1 MSELDKYFIHI
12 RQQEGKKRTFLAC
25 LNKRENSGWV
35 KEVKE
40 NMMHC
45 KQPEKNGNDE
55 RMTQRGT
62 RGSTEM
68 RSIKDETKNA
78 GKTTLTT
85 ILGRRK

>member
-1 MSELDKYFIHI
+1 MLSILGLIKHHQLTLRTVSGVPKEEDMSELDKYFIHI

-55 RMTQRGT
+55 RMT
-62 RGSTEM
+62 
-68 RSIKDETKNA
+68 
-78 GKTTLTT
+78 
-85 ILGRRK
+85 